1 MSDACGVIRCS
12 FTSPSKSI
20 AVPGTCLRFG
30 ASRLFLELVI
40 RLGEPMA
47 RRGHGGRPYK
57 GDRDHI
63 VTRPSRVVGDLV
75 RQRADEAGLTIS
87 DYVASVLARAHG
99 VPEADL
105 LTPDRNQEV
114 LPLGKTA

>member
-1 MSDACGVIRCS
+1 MPDAHRISSRNLS
-12 FTSPSKSI
+12 TSRR
-20 AVPGTCLRFG
+20 V
-30 ASRLFLELVI
+30 RLFLERIL
-40 RLGEPMA
+40 RLGGRMA

-87 DYVASVLARAHG
+87 DYVADLLARAHG
-99 VPEADL
+99 VSEPRSAAR
-105 LTPDRNQEV
+105 DRGQEV

>member
-1 MSDACGVIRCS
+1 VQ
-12 FTSPSKSI
+12 
-20 AVPGTCLRFG
+20 GTCLLFG

-75 RQRADEAGLTIS
+75 RQRAEEAGLTIS
-87 DYVASVLARAHG
+87 DYVAAVLARAHG
-99 VPEADL
+99 VPEAAPL
-105 LTPDRNQEV
+105 HRAPEQEV

>member
-1 MSDACGVIRCS
+1 
-12 FTSPSKSI
+12 
-20 AVPGTCLRFG
+20 
-30 ASRLFLELVI
+30 
-40 RLGEPMA
+40 MA
-47 RRGHGGRPYK
+47 RKPGVGRPSK

-105 LTPDRNQEV
+105 LTRNRDQEV
-114 LPLGKTA
+114 LPLGQTA

>member
-1 MSDACGVIRCS
+1 MGSSNQESSGNFAAIGV
-12 FTSPSKSI
+12 PH
-20 AVPGTCLRFG
+20 
-30 ASRLFLELVI
+30 LFLKQVI
-40 RLGEPMA
+40 RLGRAMA
-47 RRGHGGRPYK
+47 RRGHGGRPSK

-105 LTPDRNQEV
+105 LTRDRDQEV

>member
-1 MSDACGVIRCS
+1 MGSLNHDQSEELRPIGV
-12 FTSPSKSI
+12 P
-20 AVPGTCLRFG
+20 
-30 ASRLFLELVI
+30 RLFLEQVI
-40 RLGEPMA
+40 RLGGAMA
-47 RRGHGGRPYK
+47 RRGHGGRPSK

-105 LTPDRNQEV
+105 RTRDQEV

>member
-1 MSDACGVIRCS
+1 M
-12 FTSPSKSI
+12 FQ
-20 AVPGTCLRFG
+20 
-30 ASRLFLELVI
+30 ELVI
-40 RLGEPMA
+40 LLGEAMA
-47 RRGHGGRPYK
+47 RRGQGGRPSK

-63 VTRPSRVVGDLV
+63 VTRPSRVVGDVV

-99 VPEADL
+99 LPEPVLVAGE
-105 LTPDRNQEV
+105 RGQEV

>member
-1 MSDACGVIRCS
+1 MPISS
-12 FTSPSKSI
+12 FRTW
-20 AVPGTCLRFG
+20 LLFG

-87 DYVASVLARAHG
+87 DYVAAVLARAHG
-99 VPEADL
+99 VPEAAPL
-105 LTPDRNQEV
+105 DRDPEQEV
-114 LPLGKTA
+114 LPLGQTA

>member
-1 MSDACGVIRCS
+1 LTNACSGPV
-12 FTSPSKSI
+12 FLHV
-20 AVPGTCLRFG
+20 AVEADKQFQNLSLFG
-30 ASRLFLELVI
+30 ASHLFLELII

-75 RQRADEAGLTIS
+75 RQRAEEAGLTIS
-87 DYVASVLARAHG
+87 DYVAAVLARAHG
-99 VPEADL
+99 VPEAAPLNRD
-105 LTPDRNQEV
+105 PEQEV

>member
-1 MSDACGVIRCS
+1 MGSLNHDQS
-12 FTSPSKSI
+12 EE
-20 AVPGTCLRFG
+20 LRLTG
-30 ASRLFLELVI
+30 APRLFLEQVI
-40 RLGEPMA
+40 RLGGAMA
-47 RRGHGGRPYK
+47 RRGHGGRPSK

-105 LTPDRNQEV
+105 LTRDRNQEV